1 MLSAIPAV
9 LFIVITSSIFAIIL
23 EYAVYIYV
31 AVPGKEVYV
40 LAGCSA
46 VLIFTKI
53 RTSTR
58 AERGFVTSG
67 CADDLIGLIGG
78 QAEPNIFGFG
88 AKIACILPIIPMNAA

>member
-1 MLSAIPAV
+1 M
-9 LFIVITSSIFAIIL
+9 VIISSIFAIIL
-23 EYAVYIYV
+23 EYAVYIYI
-31 AVPGKEVYV
+31 AVPGEKVYV
-40 LAGCSA
+40 LTGCSA

>member
-1 MLSAIPAV
+1 M
-9 LFIVITSSIFAIIL
+9 VIISSIFAIIL
-23 EYAVYIYV
+23 EYTVYIYV

>member
-9 LFIVITSSIFAIIL
+9 RFIVVISSIFAIIL
-23 EYAVYIYV
+23 KYSVYIYV

-40 LAGCSA
+40 LTGCSA

-58 AERGFVTSG
+58 AKRGFVTSG
-67 CADDLIGLIGG
+67 CADDLIGLVGR
-78 QAEPNIFGFG
+78 QVEPDIFGFG
-88 AKIACILPIIPMNAA
+88 AKIAHILPIIPMNAA

>member
-9 LFIVITSSIFAIIL
+9 LFIVIISSIFAIIL
-23 EYAVYIYV
+23 EYAVYIYI
-31 AVPGKEVYV
+31 AVPGEKVYM

-58 AERGFVTSG
+58 AKRGFVTSG

>member
-1 MLSAIPAV
+1 MVIISAV
-9 LFIVITSSIFAIIL
+9 FVIIL

-31 AVPGKEVYV
+31 AVPGEKVYV
-40 LAGCSA
+40 LTGCSA

-67 CADDLIGLIGG
+67 CAYDFIGLIGR
-78 QAEPNIFGFG
+78 QFKTDIFGFG
-88 AKIACILPIIPMNAA
+88 AKIAHILPIIPMNTA

>member
-1 MLSAIPAV
+1 MLSAIAAV
-9 LFIVITSSIFAIIL
+9 LFIVAISSIFAIIL
-23 EYAVYIYV
+23 EYAVYIYI
-31 AVPGKEVYV
+31 AVPGEKVYV
-40 LAGCSA
+40 LTGCSA

-78 QAEPNIFGFG
+78 QAEPDIFGFG

>member
-1 MLSAIPAV
+1 MLSAIAAV
-9 LFIVITSSIFAIIL
+9 LFIVFTSSIFAIIFK
-23 EYAVYIYV
+23 YSVYIYV
-31 AVPGKEVYV
+31 AVPSEKVYV
-40 LAGCSA
+40 LTGCSA

-58 AERGFVTSG
+58 AKRGFVTSG

-78 QAEPNIFGFG
+78 QAEPDIFGFG

>member
-9 LFIVITSSIFAIIL
+9 LFIVIISSIFAIIL
-23 EYAVYIYV
+23 EYTVYIYV

>member
-9 LFIVITSSIFAIIL
+9 RFMVIISAVFVIIL

-31 AVPGKEVYV
+31 AVPGKKVYM

-46 VLIFTKI
+46 VLIFAKI

-67 CADDLIGLIGG
+67 CADDLIGLVGR
-78 QAEPNIFGFG
+78 QFKTDIFGFG
-88 AKIACILPIIPMNAA
+88 AKIAHILPIIPMNTA

>member
-9 LFIVITSSIFAIIL
+9 LFIVIISSIFAIIL
-23 EYAVYIYV
+23 EYTVYIYV
-31 AVPGKEVYV
+31 AVPGKKVYM

-46 VLIFTKI
+46 VLIFAKI

-67 CADDLIGLIGG
+67 CADDLIGLIGR
-78 QAEPNIFGFG
+78 QFKTDIFGSG
-88 AKIACILPIIPMNAA
+88 AKIAHILPIIPMNTA

>member
-9 LFIVITSSIFAIIL
+9 LFIVAISSISEIIL
-23 EYAVYIYV
+23 EYTVYIYV
-31 AVPGKEVYV
+31 AVPCKKVYV

-67 CADDLIGLIGG
+67 CADDLIGLVGR
-78 QAEPNIFGFG
+78 QFKTDIFGFG
-88 AKIACILPIIPMNAA
+88 AKIAYILPIIPMNTA

>member
-9 LFIVITSSIFAIIL
+9 LFKVIISSIFAIIL

-31 AVPGKEVYV
+31 AVPGKKVYV
-40 LAGCSA
+40 LTGCST

-58 AERGFVTSG
+58 TKRGFVTSG
-67 CADDLIGLIGG
+67 CADDLIGLVGR
-78 QAEPNIFGFG
+78 QVETDIFGFG

>member
-9 LFIVITSSIFAIIL
+9 LFIVFTSSIFAIIFK
-23 EYAVYIYV
+23 YSVYIYV
-31 AVPGKEVYV
+31 AVPGEKVYV
-40 LAGCSA
+40 LTGCSA

-58 AERGFVTSG
+58 AKRGFVTSG

-78 QAEPNIFGFG
+78 QAEPDIFGFG